1 MSIVR
6 ARLALAALL
15 ALGGCST
22 PTVDELR
29 QNRQQ
34 PSLSDTSDCRAQAQR
49 QAEQRYPRRTSPR
62 GAPLADYANNEM
74 DRFPAELSLFKLCMR
89 SKGYSV
95 S

>member
-1 MSIVR
+1 VNV
-6 ARLALAALL
+6 AGGRLALALLL
-15 ALGGCST
+15 ALVACST
-22 PTVDELR
+22 PTADELR

-49 QAEQRYPRRTSPR
+49 QAEQQYPRRTNSR
-62 GAPLADYANNEM
+62 GAPLADYASNEI
-74 DRFPAELSLFKLCMR
+74 DRFPTELSLFKLCMR

>member
-1 MSIVR
+1 
-6 ARLALAALL
+6 LALALLL
-15 ALGGCST
+15 ALGGCGT
-22 PTVDELR
+22 PTADELR
-29 QNRQQ
+29 HNRQQ

-49 QAEQRYPRRTSPR
+49 QAEQRYPRRTNSR
-62 GAPLADYANNEM
+62 GAPLADYASNEM